1 MSSFLFS
8 FSDEGG
14 RDAIQTASDVE
25 LGVQFTEIFIKKSD
39 NVTLLL
45 GLLEVLYTVYRRKF
59 KVVAE
64 FAVSDF
70 CANFFLSNLIP
81 ICLTIFVD
89 IRYMYKTS
97 NGSFEFMSKYLLLSV
112 GKKKWLFGFPCL
124 VVSSCI
130 TYQLVYKLC

>member
-8 FSDEGG
+8 FPDEGG
-14 RDAIQTASDVE
+14 RDASQTASDVE

-70 CANFFLSNLIP
+70 CAHFFLSNLIP

-89 IRYMYKTS
+89 IGYMYKTS
-97 NGSFEFMSKYLLLSV
+97 NGSFEFMSNLLLSLE
-112 GKKKWLFGFPCL
+112 KKKWLFGFPCL

-130 TYQLVYKLC
+130 TYQVVCKLC